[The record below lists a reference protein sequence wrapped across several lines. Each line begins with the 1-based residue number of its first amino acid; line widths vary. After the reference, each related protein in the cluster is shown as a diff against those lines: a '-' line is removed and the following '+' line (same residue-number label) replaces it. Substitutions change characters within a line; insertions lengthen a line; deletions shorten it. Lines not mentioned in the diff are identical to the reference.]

1 MPSLGLGFL
10 LVSWSPPAIC
20 RWAVGSSQH
29 IPLWRVDSVQLA
41 LDGVNFH
48 PAPTLGQ
55 PLHLLR
61 GLVGVAGSWGAWRI
75 SQARVEEDLALS
87 GVGEAKAALTLV
99 GSPTA
104 PPVALGFR
112 GRPGADWPEGRGL
125 SVQPAVRSWGPLPW
139 AHHSW
144 LLLLLCSIYL
154 FPFASHPSM
163 PLMPACPP
171 PPVLTLIQS
180 SSPAGPQPPPPLSGQ
195 AEPDPRPTRVR
206 RPRPLHPVPCT
217 RAFEPLL
224 PSPRPTSGRSA
235 QFPGCKSPPTAPWH
249 LLGFQLQESLSC
261 GGGCSGWRRLSWP
274 LPLSGGCGGRGAWAM
289 SLEILPSK
297 SWASCG
303 F

>member
-20 RWAVGSSQH
+20 SWAVGSSQH
-29 IPLWRVDSVQLA
+29 VPLWRVDSVQLA

-48 PAPTLGQ
+48 PDSTLGQ

-61 GLVGVAGSWGAWRI
+61 GLVGVAGSWGAWSI
-75 SQARVEEDLALS
+75 GQTRVEKDPALS

-104 PPVALGFR
+104 PPVVLGFR
-112 GRPGADWPEGRGL
+112 GCPGADGPEGRGL

-154 FPFASHPSM
+154 LPFASHPSM
-163 PLMPACPP
+163 PLIMPACPV

-195 AEPDPRPTRVR
+195 AEPDPCPTRVW
-206 RPRPLHPVPCT
+206 RPGPLHPDPCT
-217 RAFEPLL
+217 RAFEPLP

-235 QFPGCKSPPTAPWH
+235 QFAGCNSPPTAPWH

-261 GGGCSGWRRLSWP
+261 GGVAQ
-274 LPLSGGCGGRGAWAM
+274 GGGGSAGPSLYPAAAGRGAWAM